1 MKEKLYRA
9 ICANPGQRKRFYA
22 SELHCW
28 QGNQEFLKAFYELL
42 GEGYIFR
49 RLHNDL
55 ANMEYY
61 DLWYPVPEWE
71 REG

>member
-1 MKEKLYRA
+1 MKEKVYKA
-9 ICANPGQRKRFYA
+9 ICANPGQWKPFYA

-28 QGNQEFLKAFYELL
+28 QCNKEFLKAFYELL
-42 GEGYIFR
+42 SEGRIFR
-49 RLHNDL
+49 RLHNDP

-71 REG
+71 KED